1 MPLTRARLSLGALG
15 TLLAASLTLAPLG
28 AAADSTT
35 LTPDSGPVAGGTT
48 VTLEVE
54 NTGLKFESIAALA
67 DGAIALANDGNA
79 YTWGWSHYG
88 ALGLGD
94 TSSVDFPTKIQM
106 PNDVA
111 ITQLSS
117 GGSHALAIGAD
128 GNVYAWG
135 SNSDGQIG
143 NGETGGGDDLI
154 VNLPTQV
161 QFPDGV
167 TITTVEAAP
176 KFSLAIDSTGAA
188 WSWGSNFGGQLGTGD
203 EVDHSMPTK
212 ISTPAGVTFTQLAS
226 MSFETSLALA
236 SDGTAWA
243 WGHGYDGGLGNG
255 SIETAFV
262 PVPVA
267 MPAGITFTQISGHYS
282 DFTAVG
288 SDGNVYA
295 WGADNSGIAS
305 SGHPTAREDDWGT
318 VPVMLPTKVNLGVD
332 GTVTS
337 VSDGETNWHATA
349 TTTTSG
355 IAYSWGLTDDGQ
367 GGSGAADDQL
377 TPRAV
382 DSTLCA
388 DITQVSGGSY
398 NSFALGC
405 GGKAYAW
412 GNTYGG
418 SLGDVNASMQSNV
431 PLAVVMPG
439 YTLTSVTFDGIPGTE
454 LTHVE
459 GNTWTVVTPAH
470 AAGPVDV
477 VATSTEN
484 QTGETVEKLYA
495 SGYTYLDAAV
505 TPEPPTESGE
515 PGTSAPAATD
525 NPDGD
530 AGADVTTGGE
540 QSTNLLGLGAALAVA
555 GAASAALARRK
566 HARR

>member
-1 MPLTRARLSLGALG
+1 M
-15 TLLAASLTLAPLG
+15 
-28 AAADSTT
+28 
-35 LTPDSGPVAGGTT
+35 
-48 VTLEVE
+48 
-54 NTGLKFESIAALA
+54 
-67 DGAIALANDGNA
+67 
-79 YTWGWSHYG
+79 
-88 ALGLGD
+88 
-94 TSSVDFPTKIQM
+94 
-106 PNDVA
+106 
-111 ITQLSS
+111 
-117 GGSHALAIGAD
+117 
-128 GNVYAWG
+128 
-135 SNSDGQIG
+135 
-143 NGETGGGDDLI
+143 
-154 VNLPTQV
+154 
-161 QFPDGV
+161 
-167 TITTVEAAP
+167 
-176 KFSLAIDSTGAA
+176 
-188 WSWGSNFGGQLGTGD
+188 
-203 EVDHSMPTK
+203 
-212 ISTPAGVTFTQLAS
+212 
-226 MSFETSLALA
+226 
-236 SDGTAWA
+236 
-243 WGHGYDGGLGNG
+243 
-255 SIETAFV
+255 
-262 PVPVA
+262 
-267 MPAGITFTQISGHYS
+267 
-282 DFTAVG
+282 
-288 SDGNVYA
+288 
-295 WGADNSGIAS
+295 
-305 SGHPTAREDDWGT
+305 
-318 VPVMLPTKVNLGVD
+318 
-332 GTVTS
+332 
-337 VSDGETNWHATA
+337 
-349 TTTTSG
+349 
-355 IAYSWGLTDDGQ
+355 GLTDDGQ

-566 HARR
+566 HARL